1 MSKKTKGLFA
11 GRKILKKRKKFKY
24 RKKGLR
30 EKQFGIYK
38 KFDPL
43 EGSPMARAMVL
54 EKMAV
59 PCKQPHSALRKCVKV
74 QIIKNGKVVI
84 AFAPGNNAIKYIDEH
99 NEVIIARI
107 GGPKRGAKG
116 DIPGVKFKVLKVN
129 NISLNQLVK
138 GKKEKP
144 AGR

>member
-11 GRKILKKRKKFKY
+11 GRKVLKKRKNFKF

-38 KFDPL
+38 KHDPL
-43 EGSPMARAMVL
+43 KGAPMARALVL

-84 AFAPGNNAIKYIDEH
+84 AFAPGKNAIKFIDEH
-99 NEVIIARI
+99 NEVVIERM
-107 GGPKRGAKG
+107 GAPQRRAFG
-116 DIPGVKFKVLKVN
+116 DMPGVKFRVTKVN
-129 NISLNQLVK
+129 GVAINELVK
-138 GKKEKP
+138 GRKEKP
-144 AGR
+144 MR